1 MLQNKGDYMHD
12 LTSIG
17 MEKGLL
23 YETVIS
29 TENPD
34 KTPNAAPI
42 GVICKDKNEIVL
54 YLYDGTQTV
63 ENIKLNKKFTVNIL
77 KDPLIF
83 VECTIGDLSPNKFK
97 TYKNSFFIENTDAF
111 FNAEVKDIKEVQKED
126 KIGKSKLNIITAQVT
141 EIITKNECV
150 EPLNRAIFAIIESLV
165 YLTRINKVDGE
176 THKLYLDR
184 INEMSRLVNRVGGLN
199 DKEAMKHI
207 IGHLKGK

>member
-1 MLQNKGDYMHD
+1 MHD

-23 YETVIS
+23 YETVLS

-42 GVICKDKNEIVL
+42 GVICKDENEIVL
-54 YLYDGTQTV
+54 YLYEGSQTV

-83 VECTIGDLSPNKFK
+83 VECTIGDLSPDKFK
-97 TYKNSFFIENTDAF
+97 TYEKGFYIENSDAF
-111 FNAEVKDIKEVQKED
+111 FNAEVIGIKEVLKED
-126 KIGKSKLNIITAQVT
+126 KIGKSNLNIVKAKVNKIVMQ
-141 EIITKNECV
+141 KECV
-150 EPLNRAIFAIIESLV
+150 KPLNRATFAIIESLV
-165 YLTRINKVDGE
+165 YLTRIDKVDAE
-176 THKLYLDR
+176 TCNLYLER

-199 DKEAMKHI
+199 DKEAMKKI
-207 IGHLKGK
+207 LKHVQEK

>member
-1 MLQNKGDYMHD
+1 MHD

-17 MEKGLL
+17 MKKGLL
-23 YETVIS
+23 YETVLS

-54 YLYDGTQTV
+54 YLYEGTQTV
-63 ENIKLNKKFTVNIL
+63 ENIKSNKIFTVNIL

-83 VECTIGDLSPNKFK
+83 VECTIGDLSSDKFK
-97 TYKNSFFIENTDAF
+97 LHENGFYIENTDAF

-150 EPLNRAIFAIIESLV
+150 KPLNRAIFAIIESLV
-165 YLTRINKVDGE
+165 YLTRIDKVNED
-176 THKLYLDR
+176 TSKLYLNR

-199 DKEAMKHI
+199 DKEAMKKI
-207 IGHLKGK
+207 LKHVQEK